1 MNILLLGLLS
11 TGQAAALIEKTQELC
26 ADLAPQSLALVEAF
40 GLPEEMLRSPIGK
53 IIQGWRKSKWAFYF
67 LIDRGFSYV
76 SALKRQFHGAVL
88 ESFFV
93 FIVYDTF
100 NSGCPLKLL

>member
-1 MNILLLGLLS
+1 MQRVLYRQWHLNLVVLFLVMSSVLTRLGVNGSGTRVNILLLGLLS

-53 IIQGWRKSKWAFYF
+53 IIQGWR
-67 LIDRGFSYV
+67 
-76 SALKRQFHGAVL
+76 
-88 ESFFV
+88 
-93 FIVYDTF
+93 
-100 NSGCPLKLL
+100 N

>member
-1 MNILLLGLLS
+1 MRLGVNETSVNILLIGLLS

-53 IIQGWRKSKWAFYF
+53 IIQGWHESYF
-67 LIDRGFSYV
+67 LIAESLAV
-76 SALKRQFHGAVL
+76 SCFKA
-88 ESFFV
+88 S
-93 FIVYDTF
+93 I
-100 NSGCPLKLL
+100 SW